1 MQIKNSNNSS
11 TNPEKRIQTV
21 ERNIKLLFTDQY
33 DTAFA
38 QIRIKNYGDTVIIL
52 LNHFHKWDQADMNL
66 LFK

>member
-38 QIRIKNYGDTVIIL
+38 
-52 LNHFHKWDQADMNL
+52 
-66 LFK
+66 